1 MSIDRF
7 KITDFAI
14 GFDNF
19 RRFKEFPLL
28 EFGPITYMVGKNNA
42 GKSTMVKAILLVSNY
57 MKNQLGDTLSFAN
70 EVLNDVNIVTF
81 ERARHNLA
89 PEPFIVFKFRL
100 NQYQCEIKISG
111 KSDSTYGDL
120 NSFILSDDLEKLKF
134 SINYDEKSMELLKSN
149 PQAHRP
155 DYSEQ
160 ILAIQ
165 KEIKVLEDQL
175 DNGLDKRSKEGL
187 ITIDRIQRLTI
198 SLEKYMDQASAIDL
212 SDDVSYVLNYPLRD
226 LDELEV
232 QTEENPLMEN
242 VTDFAYQN
250 DITYRKMTDLESVYT
265 FDNELEEEDFRIQL
279 DAIRTLEAE
288 KFKIMHSVEHFIN
301 LFANTDFHYL
311 GANPTKQSALFLLRD
326 KGNALA
332 QAIHEFYMQRIQ
344 EGDVE
349 HRFVLEW
356 MKKFEVG
363 ETFELNFR
371 GGEAYQFFIWNDGI
385 RSHLS
390 DKGMGT
396 LQAMMLILK
405 IAGLIRSN
413 KKQTKTQIVLVEEP
427 ELNLHPASQLLL
439 TEFFHEVFTKFNI
452 RFIVE
457 THSEYMI
464 RKSQLIGV
472 EYSYFT
478 DQQLNPNPFKVYYFD
493 NEHGPYEMIYQKDGK
508 FNRRFGSGFFDASDN
523 TAMEIYQLNK
533 KAQQ

>member
-14 GFDNF
+14 GFQNF

-42 GKSTMVKAILLVSNY
+42 GKSTLVKAILLVSNY

-81 ERARHNLA
+81 ERAKHNRTK
-89 PEPFIVFKFRL
+89 EPFIIFKFRL

-111 KSDSTYGDL
+111 KNDSTYGDL
-120 NSFILSDDLEKLKF
+120 NSFILSDDLEKLNF

-149 PQAHRP
+149 PQAQRP

-165 KEIKVLEDQL
+165 KEIKLLEDQL

-187 ITIDRIQRLTI
+187 ITIDRIQRLFI
-198 SLEKYMDQASAIDL
+198 ALEKYNDQAAAIDHL
-212 SDDVSYVLNYPLRD
+212 DDVSYALNYPLRD

-232 QTEENPLMEN
+232 QTEKNPLMEN
-242 VTDFAYQN
+242 ASDLVYQN
-250 DITYRKMTDLESVYT
+250 NIAYKKMTDPESVYT
-265 FDNELEEEDFRIQL
+265 FDNEQEEEGFRIQL

-427 ELNLHPASQLLL
+427 ELNLHPASQSLL
-439 TEFFHEVFTKFNI
+439 TEFFHDVYTKFNI
-452 RFIVE
+452 RFIIE

-464 RKSQLIGV
+464 RKSQSFV
-472 EYSYFT
+472 K
-478 DQQLNPNPFKVYYFD
+478 DQNYGGKESMNPNPFKTYYFPLD
-493 NEHGPYEMIYQKDGK
+493 STPYEMRYREDGK
-508 FNRRFGSGFFDASDN
+508 FLDEFQSGFFDVNS
-523 TAMEIYQLNK
+523 QLVINLL
-533 KAQQ
+533 